1 MIKRLGF
8 LFFLAYLALV
18 MVGCAGSPAKISTQT
33 YVQVADENFRGKSK
47 EYICEQWEKYG
58 SLERCKDNIG
68 QYSSVCPKVVKAL
81 KYEVSRRGLP
91 PDYCVDPSAAE
102 RKLAQEAKQ
111 RVFDEQWETETYNI
125 DLLKVTTQSRRQ
137 VDFCESGS
145 VHKILLE
152 GQISPDSSFAM
163 SRLLDRL
170 KPCANSTG
178 KTLVPVAVS
187 LRSGG
192 GLLDDGYLMG
202 ETFRQR
208 GVTTV
213 IEDGEACASSCA
225 VAFLGG
231 TKRILEG
238 DAIIMYH
245 APYFT
250 GENVYGKRDIDCEV
264 GEEALA
270 NLNAYYRKMTDA
282 ETGDRLFERTMWY
295 CSADDGWVVKGA
307 SAAELYGIATEK

>member
-1 MIKRLGF
+1 ML
-8 LFFLAYLALV
+8 
-18 MVGCAGSPAKISTQT
+18 VGCGTVRQSDLDAWVGQPVS
-33 YVQVADENFRGKSK
+33 Y
-47 EYICEQWEKYG
+47 
-58 SLERCKDNIG
+58 LELHPLFNTI
-68 QYSSVCPKVVKAL
+68 PVVK
-81 KYEVSRRGLP
+81 
-91 PDYCVDPSAAE
+91 
-102 RKLAQEAKQ
+102 RKAS
-111 RVFDEQWETETYNI
+111 DGTETWNYVNRGGNATCNNIFYVKNDVVLRYAPVGDCFTDERVRPQYTTPAATKSEATESTGKQDVWNTEIYNI
-125 DLLKVTTQSRRQ
+125 DLLKVTTQSRQ
-137 VDFCESGS
+137 NADFCATGS
-145 VHKILLE
+145 VHKIVVE

-170 KPCANSTG
+170 QPCADLNG
-178 KTLVPVAVS
+178 RRVMPVTVS

-250 GENVYGKRDIDCEV
+250 GENTYGKRDINCEV

-270 NLNAYYRKMTDA
+270 NLNAYYRKMTDV